1 MSCQCRIYTKYIENQ
16 GSFKYNTKEM
26 WVSPSRSLVLSIPEA
41 ALGDVHTPLWNL
53 NEILWSWNFDHRFS
67 LKKDADWSRYHFG
80 HLTHVYFTSDKL
92 GCWWIIEKWRH
103 QAINKLYSLRGLTD
117 PSFKLVLILD
127 LKK

>member
-53 NEILWSWNFDHRFS
+53 KLHTWYEVETLTTDSPWKKMLIDNVITLVTWPMFILPATN
-67 LKKDADWSRYHFG
+67 
-80 HLTHVYFTSDKL
+80 
-92 GCWWIIEKWRH
+92 
-103 QAINKLYSLRGLTD
+103 
-117 PSFKLVLILD
+117 
-127 LKK
+127 